1 MHNSGVSSR
10 ATKVDSLLAIILSE
24 VDNSNSNSNNNN
36 HQDGVKRDGRRWK
49 VVSDRA
55 AYYSRR
61 HKHRLRLTRDGG
73 FD

>member
-24 VDNSNSNSNNNN
+24 VGNSNSNNNNN
-36 HQDGVKRDGRRWK
+36 HQDGVRRDGRRWK

-55 AYYSRR
+55 AYYSSR
-61 HKHRLRLTRDGG
+61 HKHHLRLTRDGG